1 MDLSIAPESIQQAV
15 IRLLV
20 AACLGGAIGVNRE
33 LAAKPAGVRTHAL
46 VSLGSA
52 LSALSAMALGTG
64 GVVSADAVSRV
75 LQGILA
81 GVGFVGAGV
90 ILHRDDYKGAHGLT
104 TAATIW
110 LVAAIG
116 VGTGLGLWRLALA
129 TTAIAIL
136 LLLAEGLIDRALA
149 PLRSDRAPGG
159 TGGGID
165 DS

>member
-1 MDLSIAPESIQQAV
+1 MDPSIAPETIQQAV

-20 AACLGGAIGVNRE
+20 AACLGGAIGTNRE

-46 VSLGSA
+46 VALGAALAA
-52 LSALSAMALGTG
+52 LSATSLNAG
-64 GVVSADAVSRV
+64 GAVSADAVSRV

-116 VGTGLGLWRLALA
+116 VAAALGLWRLAVA
-129 TTAIAIL
+129 TTVIAIL
-136 LLLAEGLIDRALA
+136 LLLAEGLINRALG
-149 PLRSDRAPGG
+149 PLRSDRAPRGSG
-159 TGGGID
+159 DGVD